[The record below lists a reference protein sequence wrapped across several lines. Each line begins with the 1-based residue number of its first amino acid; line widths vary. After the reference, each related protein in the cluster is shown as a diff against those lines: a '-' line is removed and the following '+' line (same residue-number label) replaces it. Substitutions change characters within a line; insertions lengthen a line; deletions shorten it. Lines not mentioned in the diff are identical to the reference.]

1 MKITLKKDFP
11 KGFYEQ
17 IFKRYYR
24 YLFGPI
30 VITGDM
36 NTKSVCFICG
46 VFKDMVI
53 DIQ

>member
-36 NTKSVCFICG
+36 NTKSVCLYVEYLRIG
-46 VFKDMVI
+46 I
-53 DIQ
+53 DIL